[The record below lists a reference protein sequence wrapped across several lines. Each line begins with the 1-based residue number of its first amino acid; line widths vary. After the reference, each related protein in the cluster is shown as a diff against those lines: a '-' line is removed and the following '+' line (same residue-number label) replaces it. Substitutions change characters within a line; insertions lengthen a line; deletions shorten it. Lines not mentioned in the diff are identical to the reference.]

1 MPLPLSLVVGLLK
14 SMSTIC
20 VIFDLD
26 GTLID
31 SERICN
37 QAFLDLLP

>member
-1 MPLPLSLVVGLLK
+1 MNSLPRNLK
-14 SMSTIC
+14 A

-31 SERICN
+31 TADDFIVVV
-37 QAFLDLLP
+37 QALRA